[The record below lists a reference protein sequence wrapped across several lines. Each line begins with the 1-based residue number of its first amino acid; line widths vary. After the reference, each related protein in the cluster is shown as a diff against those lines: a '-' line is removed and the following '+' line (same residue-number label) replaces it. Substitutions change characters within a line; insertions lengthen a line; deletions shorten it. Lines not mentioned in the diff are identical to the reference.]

1 MSLNRQEK
9 AIVIEEV
16 TTQVATAQSIVVA
29 EYRGLDVASV
39 TVLRK
44 NARESGVYLRVLK
57 NSLARRAVVGTPFEA
72 LSTKLV
78 GPLIYAISTDPVNA
92 AKVLSAFAKD
102 NDKLVIK
109 AGALPNSIL
118 DVNGVKAL
126 ATMPSRDELLS
137 KLLGTMQAPIAQFVR
152 TLNEVPTKF
161 VRGLAA
167 VRDQKASRLT
177 RHAETSLND
186 KRYQPLANLF
196 NLEFYK
202 WLLKLKS
209 STQSL
214 A

>member
-1 MSLNRQEK
+1 MSLNRKEK
-9 AIVIEEV
+9 AVVIEDV

-44 NARESGVYLRVLK
+44 KARESGVYLRVLK

-72 LSTKLV
+72 LSSKLT
-78 GPLIYAISTDPVNA
+78 GPLIYGISTDPVNA

-109 AGALPNSIL
+109 AGALPNSVL

-126 ATMPSRDELLS
+126 ATMPSREELLS

-167 VRDQKASRLT
+167 VRDQKQA
-177 RHAETSLND
+177 A
-186 KRYQPLANLF
+186 
-196 NLEFYK
+196 
-202 WLLKLKS
+202 
-209 STQSL
+209 
-214 A
+214 

>member
-1 MSLNRQEK
+1 MSLNRKEK

-16 TTQVATAQSIVVA
+16 TTQVAKAQSIVVA

-44 NARESGVYLRVLK
+44 TARESGVYLRVLK
-57 NSLARRAVVGTPFEA
+57 NSLARRAVAGTPFEA
-72 LSTKLV
+72 LSDKLV
-78 GPLIYAISTDPVNA
+78 GPLIYGISADPVNA

-109 AGALPNSIL
+109 AGALPNSLL

-126 ATMPSRDELLS
+126 ATMPTRDELLS

-167 VRDQKASRLT
+167 VRDQKEA
-177 RHAETSLND
+177 A
-186 KRYQPLANLF
+186 
-196 NLEFYK
+196 
-202 WLLKLKS
+202 
-209 STQSL
+209 
-214 A
+214 